1 MSVLLPAHACA
12 RLLGSEVEE
21 AVCRAR
27 HGIRGGSAERKMRLL
42 PLLLPIRTVG
52 MRFSRVQWGEDA
64 KSKPANCRLKEEE
77 RGEIKKKKKAGQKLE
92 GNVPPA
98 HVSALCRLPSDATH
112 SVHYNKAVVC
122 SAGSVQQGDK
132 VLPLY
137 QKQLQ
142 RGEKVLEQEIS
153 SFEFSLSLFSFF
165 KPDSNSKLPPL
176 IRCRRFCTSLWYQ
189 QEFVWLSPEPMQ
201 GARVAGL
208 LSEVTVASGFCLQGG
223 RWCLLNNHVLH
234 GREVLAVKVW
244 S

>member
-27 HGIRGGSAERKMRLL
+27 HGIRGGLAERKMLL
-42 PLLLPIRTVG
+42 PLLLPVWTVG
-52 MRFSRVQWGEDA
+52 MRFSRVQGGRVP
-64 KSKPANCRLKEEE
+64 KANQLTAGSRRK
-77 RGEIKKKKKAGQKLE
+77 RGKIKKKAGQKLE

-98 HVSALCRLPSDATH
+98 RVSALCRLPSDATH

-153 SFEFSLSLFSFF
+153 SFEFSLSLPFPS
-165 KPDSNSKLPPL
+165 SSQTAAANS
-176 IRCRRFCTSLWYQ
+176 
-189 QEFVWLSPEPMQ
+189 
-201 GARVAGL
+201 L
-208 LSEVTVASGFCLQGG
+208 LSYRAGVFAPACGTSRNLYGCLQSPC
-223 RWCLLNNHVLH
+223 RV
-234 GREVLAVKVW
+234 RVW
-244 S
+244 RGSSPR